1 MTRFLQTQSYS
12 SQTSWLSRDWDKRR
26 HHLLSDETISR
37 GIVHVM
43 SDNNLTILFAW
54 NRHSLYPGARLTA
67 EPLNLIASDDVVKLT
82 DENIYSM
89 DNIITCQRKLKQFTF
104 IRNSLI
110 LTMINLVLDR
120 HTDTFNQ
127 PSNYIHKGTL
137 TVTRMYVDH
146 SEKKT
151 IWVQWRK
158 EYPDSRNGKT
168 YMQQN

>member
-1 MTRFLQTQSYS
+1 
-12 SQTSWLSRDWDKRR
+12 
-26 HHLLSDETISR
+26 
-37 GIVHVM
+37 M
-43 SDNNLTILFAW
+43 SDNYLTILFAC

-67 EPLNLIASDDVVKLT
+67 EPLNLIASADVVKLT

-89 DNIITCQRKLKQFTF
+89 DKIITCHRKLKQFTF

-120 HTDTFNQ
+120 HTDTFIQ

-151 IWVQWRK
+151 I
-158 EYPDSRNGKT
+158 
-168 YMQQN
+168 